1 MVRAGAQ
8 VAPENLNM
16 KEVMTMR
23 FGDPIGY
30 VTDSPATNTEQLQE
44 IKSITN

>member
-8 VAPENLNM
+8 VAPEDLNM
-16 KEVMTMR
+16 KQVMKMR

-30 VTDSPATNTEQLQE
+30 MVDSPTNKEGQHG
-44 IKSITN
+44 

>member
-1 MVRAGAQ
+1 
-8 VAPENLNM
+8 LNM

-30 VTDSPATNTEQLQE
+30 VADSSTNKETQHG
-44 IKSITN
+44 